1 MKKGIIY
8 LLIITAFLI
17 PVKAISEEDIS
28 VLLKKYE
35 EEADLS
41 KKTKEESLG
50 HVIVFTRKDLEIMN
64 AHTLSDVLRL
74 IPLNN
79 LLPNSFGVETL
90 LNPGRPPTVPFV
102 YRLYIDDH
110 EVSSIHTYSPFLIY
124 DRYNLDN
131 IDHIEIYYS
140 AGAISVSNEPS
151 QMIIKLYTKLPERE
165 NASKLRTTAGTKK
178 SYTISFSSA
187 NKINDNSCYLITFSK
202 SYFTFPKPVV
212 SGQKINRNQIRKNL
226 FIKYRYFDTFLEFS
240 AQDVKRGGFMGR
252 SVDYA
257 PDFSSTYSLDTY
269 LVLTQNFG
277 KDLKLVASYDY
288 QKRKYKEQNS
298 ASEGGIFI
306 PPIYSY
312 LDPPTF
318 YYEDLNFHKFATSLE
333 KKLGNKRNSLL
344 LGTFLRYYIQDVTEK
359 FYINKSGRHDITDT
373 AFSVKNFYIGS
384 FYAENS
390 FNINEKN
397 LLITG
402 IKYDKYKFYGQ
413 KSKNKLNTRVGII
426 SFLNH
431 SFMLKAFLSHYYVL
445 PSMIVIESSKNK
457 RLNPMPSTVFTGE
470 VKYHFGKN
478 ELRFFYEYYRI
489 KNLIKFDRE
498 SGGFIN
504 SDTRG
509 NFHGYGIFFKRK
521 IGNFT
526 NLQLNYWITD
536 VGKDKY
542 TPERG
547 GYVRFGGELGRFDFY
562 SEIVYRGSYKPY
574 GMRIKESYNLKL
586 AVEVDLPSD
595 WHFKL
600 TGENLLNRGEKEA
613 YLNMLGEKGSFSV
626 YDRKIILSLEK
637 VF

>member
-1 MKKGIIY
+1 MKKSIF
-8 LLIITAFLI
+8 LLLTALAFLFSGE
-17 PVKAISEEDIS
+17 VRSEEDIS

-151 QMIIKLYTKLPERE
+151 QMIIKLYTKMPKRE
-165 NASKLRTTAGTKK
+165 NASKLRTTVGTKK
-178 SYTISFSSA
+178 SYTLSFFSA
-187 NKINDNSCYLITFSK
+187 NKINDYSCYLITFSK
-202 SYFTFPKPVV
+202 SYFTFPKAVV

-226 FIKYRYFDTFLEFS
+226 FLKYGYMDTLLEFS

-269 LVLTQNFG
+269 IVLTQKLPDNI
-277 KDLKLVASYDY
+277 KLVASYDY

-298 ASEGGIFI
+298 KSDGGIFI
-306 PPIYSY
+306 PSIYKPSN
-312 LDPPTF
+312 PPVF
-318 YYEDLNFHKFATSLE
+318 YYEDLNFHKLALSVE
-333 KKLGNKRNSLL
+333 KKFSSKKNNLL
-344 LGTFLRYYIQDVTEK
+344 LGTFLRYYMQDVSK
-359 FYINKSGRHDITDT
+359 KYYINETGKQDITDT
-373 AFSVKNFYIGS
+373 AFNIKNFYIGS

-390 FNINEKN
+390 FNIDEKN
-397 LLITG
+397 LLIAG
-402 IKYDKYKFYGQ
+402 IKHDKYKFYGQ
-413 KSKNKLNTRVGII
+413 KSKNRINTRLGFI
-426 SFLNH
+426 SFLDH
-431 SFMLKAFLSHYYVL
+431 KLMLKAFLAHYYVI
-445 PSMIVIESSKNK
+445 PAMIVIESSKNK
-457 RLNPMPSTVFTGE
+457 KLNPMPSTVFTGE
-470 VKYHFGKN
+470 VKYQIGKN
-478 ELRFFYEYYRI
+478 ELRLFYEYYRI
-489 KNLIKFDRE
+489 RDLIIFDRAA
-498 SGGFIN
+498 GGFIN
-504 SDTRG
+504 SDKNG
-509 NFHGYGIFFKRK
+509 NFHGYGLFFKRK
-521 IGNFT
+521 LGNFT
-526 NLQLNYWITD
+526 NIQLNYWITD
-536 VGKDKY
+536 VGKDKF

-547 GYVRFGGELGRFDFY
+547 GYLRLGGEFDRFNLY
-562 SEIVYRGSYKPY
+562 SEVVYRGSYKPY
-574 GMRIKESYNLKL
+574 GMKIRESFNMKL
-586 AVEVDLPSD
+586 ALGINLPSD

-600 TGENLLNRGEKEA
+600 IGENLLNQSEKEA
-613 YLNMLGEKGSFSV
+613 YLNMLGEKGAFST
-626 YDRKIILSLEK
+626 YYKRIIITLEK

>member
-1 MKKGIIY
+1 MKKYILF
-8 LLIITAFLI
+8 LLIISALLSSA
-17 PVKAISEEDIS
+17 KAESKENIS

-35 EEADLS
+35 EESDLS

-50 HVIVFTRKDLEIMN
+50 HVIIFTRKDLEIMH
-64 AHTLSDVLRL
+64 AYTLSDVLRL

-90 LNPGRPPTVPFV
+90 LNPGRPITVPFV
-102 YRLYIDDH
+102 YRLYVDDH

-151 QMIIKLYTKLPERE
+151 QMIIKLYTKHPERE
-165 NASKLRTTAGTKK
+165 NASKIRVTTGTKK
-178 SYTISFSSA
+178 SYTLSFFSA
-187 NKINDNSCYLITFSK
+187 NRINDNSSYLITFSK

-212 SGQKINRNQIRKNL
+212 SGQSISRNQIRKNL
-226 FIKYRYFDTFLEFS
+226 FMKYRYFDTFLEFS

-257 PDFSSTYSLDTY
+257 PDLSSTYSLDTY
-269 LVLTQNFG
+269 IVLTQNFE
-277 KDLKLVASYDY
+277 KDLRLVASYDY

-298 ASEGGIFI
+298 ASDGGVFI
-306 PPIYSY
+306 PQIYNFFN
-312 LDPPTF
+312 PPVF
-318 YYEDLNFHKFATSLE
+318 YYEDLNFHKFAVSLE
-333 KKLGNKRNSLL
+333 KKFNTKRNNLL
-344 LGTFLRYYIQDVTEK
+344 LGTFLRYYIQNVSKKYYVDITGK
-359 FYINKSGRHDITDT
+359 HDITDRT
-373 AFSVKNFYIGS
+373 FTVKNFYIGS

-402 IKYDKYKFYGQ
+402 VKYDKYKFYGQ
-413 KSKNKLNTRVGII
+413 KSKNKLNTRVGFI

-431 SFMLKAFLSHYYVL
+431 SFMLKAFLSHYYVI
-445 PSMIVIESSKNK
+445 PSMIVIESSKYK
-457 RLNPMPSTVFTGE
+457 KLNPMPSTVFTGE
-470 VKYHFGKN
+470 AKYHFGKN
-478 ELRFFYEYYRI
+478 ELRLFYEYYRI
-489 KNLIKFDRE
+489 KNLIRFDRT
-498 SGGFIN
+498 SKGFIN
-504 SDTRG
+504 SSDHG
-509 NFHGYGIFFKRK
+509 NFHGYGLFFKRK

-526 NLQLNYWITD
+526 SLQFNYWITD
-536 VGKDKY
+536 VGKDRF

-547 GYVRFGGELGRFDFY
+547 GYIRWGGEFGRFNFY

-574 GMRIKESYNLKL
+574 GIKIKETYNLKL
-586 AVEVDLPSD
+586 AMGIDLPSD
-595 WHFKL
+595 WHLKL

-613 YLNMLGEKGSFSV
+613 YLNMLGEKGAFSI
-626 YDRKIILSLEK
+626 YDRKIILSVEK